1 MTREETIDLFRYR
14 LQKAMRKAITDTLD
28 SIDNYEVLDD
38 KFFREYESNLLDDF
52 SDVLSEWQ

>member
-1 MTREETIDLFRYR
+1 MDREETIDLFRYR

-52 SDVLSEWQ
+52 GDVLAEYQ

>member
-14 LQKAMRKAITDTLD
+14 LQKNISRAIEYTLD
-28 SIDNYEVLDD
+28 SVDNFEVLDD

-52 SDVLSEWQ
+52 SDVLSEYQ

>member
-38 KFFREYESNLLDDF
+38 KFFRDYESHLLDDF
-52 SDVLSEWQ
+52 DDVLSEFQ

>member
-1 MTREETIDLFRYR
+1 MTREEAIDLFRYR

-38 KFFREYESNLLDDF
+38 KFFRDYESHIADDF
-52 SDVLSEWQ
+52 YDILEDFQ

>member
-38 KFFREYESNLLDDF
+38 KFFREYESHLLDDF
-52 SDVLSEWQ
+52 NDVLSEFQ